1 MYRNHFVNKKNPS
14 QSSSCYSVI
23 LAINLIII
31 SVFIILAKHGPTS
44 KCYLLWWD
52 MVSHKVHSNLVYV
65 HIRFIQTM
73 YMWGSEEN
81 KFLGYIN
88 KWYFQYHNSLAEIE
102 FNRDDRAITKCFIG
116 QIKGLA
122 EDTVFWIRGYNNPI
136 LKELMKNPKKKWDNV
151 RRTWILSDENFNA
164 GCPM

>member
-1 MYRNHFVNKKNPS
+1 MYRNHFVNKKNTS
-14 QSSSCYSVI
+14 QSSSCSVI

-52 MVSHKVHSNLVYV
+52 MVSYKVHSNHVYV
-65 HIRFIQTM
+65 HIRFTRTM
-73 YMWGSEEN
+73 YMWGSEAK

-88 KWYFQYHNSLAEIE
+88 KWYFQYHNSFAEIE

-116 QIKGLA
+116 
-122 EDTVFWIRGYNNPI
+122 
-136 LKELMKNPKKKWDNV
+136 
-151 RRTWILSDENFNA
+151 
-164 GCPM
+164 